1 MTGWKQEMG
10 VSEDTALVKSYV
22 PQEVKETWKAEA
34 ERHGF
39 SLSKY
44 VAAKV
49 EQSRAHDQ
57 LGPDRGDEDVEK
69 VKQLKQRVTELENQL
84 DDARSKQPNAGG
96 AVSIL
101 EDGQVKQVLSHRA
114 QTLEELLRKVIE
126 GMAVDEL
133 IRKPVETRLYE
144 LAADGQVEF
153 QRGSGWKLSNGG
165 EDR

>member
-1 MTGWKQEMG
+1 MG

-22 PQEVKETWKAEA
+22 PQDVKDSWKEEA
-34 ERHGF
+34 DRHGF

-49 EQSRAHDQ
+49 EQSRAHDHT
-57 LGPDRGDEDVEK
+57 GRNDTETDSETVEE
-69 VKQLKQRVTELENQL
+69 LRQRIDELETQL
-84 DDARSKQPNAGG
+84 EQARSQQPDAGG

-101 EDGQVKQVLSHRA
+101 EDGQVKQVLSYRTK
-114 QTLEELLRKVIE
+114 TLEELLRELIE
-126 GMAVDEL
+126 NTAVDQL

-153 QRGSGWKLSNGG
+153 QRGNGWRLVDGG
-165 EDR
+165 DSR